1 MKIIETISITTFSEG
16 ENEKSIG
23 QQVAENY
30 RKAEI
35 FKKFGID
42 FCCGGKKTLSKVCQE
57 KNLDLDLIKKELNK
71 IEGMEG
77 IASQNFQTWDAE
89 FLADYIIN
97 THHKYVK
104 LTIPFLL
111 EITKKVAR
119 VHGEERPEL
128 IDIANLFADVAD
140 ELTAHMFKE
149 EQVLFPYIKQ
159 LNASHTTPNSQHFP
173 AFASVE
179 QPILM
184 MEHEHETVGE
194 LFRSIR
200 TLSDDYTPPNSAC
213 NSYKVSYSK
222 LKEFE
227 EDLHQHIHLENNIL
241 FPKAL
246 DLEESSV
253 E

>member
-1 MKIIETISITTFSEG
+1 MKIIENINITTFSEE

-23 QQVAENY
+23 QQVVENY

-35 FKKFGID
+35 FKKYGID
-42 FCCGGKKTLSKVCQE
+42 FCCGGKKTLSKVCKE
-57 KNLDLDLIKKELNK
+57 KNLDLNLIMNELNK
-71 IEGMEG
+71 AESAQGF
-77 IASQNFQTWDAE
+77 ASQNFQAWDAG
-89 FLADYIIN
+89 FLAEYIVN

-104 LTIPFLL
+104 SAIPFLL
-111 EITKKVAR
+111 ELTKKVAR
-119 VHGEERPEL
+119 VHGADRPEL
-128 IDIANLFADVAD
+128 IDIATLFADVAD

-159 LNASHTTPNSQHFP
+159 LSASHVNPATQQFP
-173 AFASVE
+173 AFSSVE

-184 MEHEHETVGE
+184 MEHEHEAVGE
-194 LFRSIR
+194 LFLTIR
-200 TLSDDYTPPNSAC
+200 TLSDNFTPPESAC
-213 NSYKVSYSK
+213 NSYRVSYSK

-246 DLEESSV
+246 ELEETSV
-253 E
+253 V